1 MINKSLL
8 LGAGI
13 GVGIVVIAAV
23 AIFAFSPK
31 KKVVKHETQPNA
43 VVATVDNQ
51 ETTIVSDDPTTAEEN
66 SAENSA
72 ISSALD
78 QIYDNLVDYG
88 KQTGFYE
95 ESDLV
100 KDKEA
105 KAIYLLRASQIL
117 NVDTIIQKDGESYM
131 YDKDQDKL
139 LLVQYYD
146 DTAYVE
152 GYNELKSQLD
162 EKYTSSHSETE
173 TIELTDEELI
183 NEKAKIIEEA
193 SKGAVT
199 VDFIKHHLQ
208 IDPQQFNYYIVYGL
222 QSVNP
227 NYPEDSYIL
236 CESSETPKE
245 SELDGFLTFESD
257 TRSLY
262 GE

>member
-31 KKVVKHETQPNA
+31 KKVAKQETQQNA
-43 VVATVDNQ
+43 VVATVDNL
-51 ETTIVSDDPTTAEEN
+51 ETTYASDDTTTEEN

>member
-13 GVGIVVIAAV
+13 GVGIVVIATV

-31 KKVVKHETQPNA
+31 KKVAKHETQPNA

-51 ETTIVSDDPTTAEEN
+51 ETTTFVSEDMTTESTEEN
-66 SAENSA
+66 TA
-72 ISSALD
+72 ISNALD
-78 QIYDNLVDYG
+78 EIYDNLVEYG

-95 ESDLV
+95 SSDIV
-100 KDKEA
+100 MDRDA
-105 KAIYLLRASQIL
+105 RAIYLLRASQIV
-117 NVDTIIQKDGESYM
+117 NVDIIIQKDGESYM
-131 YDKDQDKL
+131 YDKGQDKL

-162 EKYTSSHSETE
+162 EKYASSHSETE

-208 IDPQQFNYYIVYGL
+208 IDPKQFNYYVVYGL

>member
-31 KKVVKHETQPNA
+31 KKVAKQETQPNA

>member
-31 KKVVKHETQPNA
+31 KKVAKQETQPNA

-88 KQTGFYE
+88 KQTGFYD
-95 ESDLV
+95 ESDIV
-100 KDKEA
+100 KDRDA
-105 KAIYLLRASQIL
+105 KAVYLLRASQIL

-245 SELDGFLTFESD
+245 SELDSFLTFESD

>member
-13 GVGIVVIAAV
+13 GVGIVVIAVV

-31 KKVVKHETQPNA
+31 KKVAKQETQQNA
-43 VVATVDNQ
+43 VVATVDNS
-51 ETTIVSDDPTTAEEN
+51 EATYASDDTTTEEN

>member
-8 LGAGI
+8 LGVGI

-23 AIFAFSPK
+23 AIFTFSPK
-31 KKVVKHETQPNA
+31 KKVAKHETQPNA

-51 ETTIVSDDPTTAEEN
+51 ETTIVSDDATTEEN

-162 EKYTSSHSETE
+162 EKYASSHSETE

>member
-13 GVGIVVIAAV
+13 GVGIVIVAAV
-23 AIFAFSPK
+23 AIFTFSPK
-31 KKVVKHETQPNA
+31 KKVAKQETQSNA

-51 ETTIVSDDPTTAEEN
+51 ETTSVSDDIAT
-66 SAENSA
+66 AENSA
-72 ISSALD
+72 ISAISNALD
-78 QIYDNLVDYG
+78 EIYDNLVDYG

-95 ESDLV
+95 ESDIV
-100 KDKEA
+100 KDREN

-117 NVDTIIQKDGESYM
+117 DVDIIIQKDGESYM

-162 EKYTSSHSETE
+162 EKYASSHSETE
-173 TIELTDEELI
+173 TVVLTDEELI

-208 IDPQQFNYYIVYGL
+208 IDPQQYNYYIVYGL

-236 CESSETPKE
+236 CESSDTPKE

>member
-31 KKVVKHETQPNA
+31 KKVAKQETQPNA

-139 LLVQYYD
+139 LLVQYYA

>member
-31 KKVVKHETQPNA
+31 KKVAKQETQPNA

-72 ISSALD
+72 ILSALD

-88 KQTGFYE
+88 KQTGFYD
-95 ESDLV
+95 ESDIV
-100 KDKEA
+100 KDRDA
-105 KAIYLLRASQIL
+105 KAVYLLRASQIL

-146 DTAYVE
+146 DTVYVE
-152 GYNELKSQLD
+152 GYNELKNQLD
-162 EKYTSSHSETE
+162 EKYASSHSETE
-173 TIELTDEELI
+173 TVELTDEELI

>member
-31 KKVVKHETQPNA
+31 KKAAKQETQPNA

-51 ETTIVSDDPTTAEEN
+51 ETTIVSDDATTEEN

-78 QIYDNLVDYG
+78 QIYDNLVNYG

-95 ESDLV
+95 ENDLV

-117 NVDTIIQKDGESYM
+117 NVDIIIQKDGESYM
-131 YDKDQDKL
+131 YDKDHDKL

-162 EKYTSSHSETE
+162 EKYASSHSETE
-173 TIELTDEELI
+173 TVELTDEELI

-208 IDPQQFNYYIVYGL
+208 IDPKQFNYYIVYGL

>member
-31 KKVVKHETQPNA
+31 KKVAKQETQPNA

-51 ETTIVSDDPTTAEEN
+51 EITIVSDDPTTAEEN

-88 KQTGFYE
+88 KQTGFYD
-95 ESDLV
+95 ESDIV
-100 KDKEA
+100 KDRDA
-105 KAIYLLRASQIL
+105 KAVYLLRASQIL

>member
-8 LGAGI
+8 IGAGI

-23 AIFAFSPK
+23 AIFVFSPK
-31 KKVVKHETQPNA
+31 KKVAKQETQPNA
-43 VVATVDNQ
+43 VVATVDNH
-51 ETTIVSDDPTTAEEN
+51 ETTIVSDDPTTAEN

-88 KQTGFYE
+88 KQTGFYD
-95 ESDLV
+95 ESDIV
-100 KDKEA
+100 KDRDA
-105 KAIYLLRASQIL
+105 KAVYLLRASQIL

>member
-31 KKVVKHETQPNA
+31 KKVAKQETQPNA

-51 ETTIVSDDPTTAEEN
+51 ETTIVSDDQTTAEEN

-88 KQTGFYE
+88 KQTGFYD
-95 ESDLV
+95 ESDIV
-100 KDKEA
+100 KDRDA
-105 KAIYLLRASQIL
+105 KAVYLLRASQIL

-162 EKYTSSHSETE
+162 KKYTSSHSETE

-208 IDPQQFNYYIVYGL
+208 IDPKQFNYYIVYGL

>member
-31 KKVVKHETQPNA
+31 KKVAKQETQPNA

-88 KQTGFYE
+88 KQTGFYD
-95 ESDLV
+95 ESDIV
-100 KDKEA
+100 KDRDA
-105 KAIYLLRASQIL
+105 KAVYLLRASQIL

>member
-8 LGAGI
+8 LGAGV

-31 KKVVKHETQPNA
+31 KKVAKQETQPNA

-88 KQTGFYE
+88 KQTGFYDK
-95 ESDLV
+95 SDIV
-100 KDKEA
+100 KDRDA
-105 KAIYLLRASQIL
+105 KAVYLLRASQIL

-162 EKYTSSHSETE
+162 EKYTSSHSEIE

>member
-31 KKVVKHETQPNA
+31 KKVAKQETQPNA

-51 ETTIVSDDPTTAEEN
+51 ETTIVSDDQTTAEEN

-183 NEKAKIIEEA
+183 DEKAKIIEEA

>member
-31 KKVVKHETQPNA
+31 KKVAKQETQPNA
-43 VVATVDNQ
+43 VVATVDNH
-51 ETTIVSDDPTTAEEN
+51 ETTIVSDDLTTAEN

-72 ISSALD
+72 ISNALD
-78 QIYDNLVDYG
+78 EIYDNLVDYG
-88 KQTGFYE
+88 KQTGYYDA
-95 ESDLV
+95 SDIV
-100 KDKEA
+100 KDREN
-105 KAIYLLRASQIL
+105 KAVYLLRASQIL
-117 NVDTIIQKDGESYM
+117 NVDIIIQKDGESYM

-162 EKYTSSHSETE
+162 EKYASSHSETE

>member
-23 AIFAFSPK
+23 AIFTFSPK
-31 KKVVKHETQPNA
+31 KKVAKHETQPNA

-51 ETTIVSDDPTTAEEN
+51 ETTIVSDDATTEEN

-88 KQTGFYE
+88 KQTGFYD
-95 ESDLV
+95 ESDIV

-105 KAIYLLRASQIL
+105 KAVYLLRASQIL

>member
-31 KKVVKHETQPNA
+31 KKVAKQETQPNA

-51 ETTIVSDDPTTAEEN
+51 ETTIVSDDATTEEN
-66 SAENSA
+66 SVENSA

-88 KQTGFYE
+88 KQTGFYD
-95 ESDLV
+95 ESDIV
-100 KDKEA
+100 KDRDA
-105 KAIYLLRASQIL
+105 KAVYLLRASQIL

>member
-31 KKVVKHETQPNA
+31 KKVAKQETQPNA

-88 KQTGFYE
+88 KQTGFYD
-95 ESDLV
+95 ESDIV
-100 KDKEA
+100 KDRDA
-105 KAIYLLRASQIL
+105 KAVYLLRASQIL

-236 CESSETPKE
+236 CESIETPKE

>member
-31 KKVVKHETQPNA
+31 KKVVKQETQPNA

>member
-13 GVGIVVIAAV
+13 GVGIVVIATV
-23 AIFAFSPK
+23 AIFTFSPK
-31 KKVVKHETQPNA
+31 KKVAKHETQPNA

-51 ETTIVSDDPTTAEEN
+51 ETTNVSDDATTEEN

-72 ISSALD
+72 ISNALD
-78 QIYDNLVDYG
+78 EIYDNLVDYG
-88 KQTGFYE
+88 KQTGFYN
-95 ESDLV
+95 ESNIV
-100 KDKEA
+100 KDRDA
-105 KAIYLLRASQIL
+105 KAVYLLRASQIL
-117 NVDTIIQKDGESYM
+117 NVDMIIQKDGESYM

-162 EKYTSSHSETE
+162 EKYASSHSETE

>member
-31 KKVVKHETQPNA
+31 KKVAKQETQPNA

-51 ETTIVSDDPTTAEEN
+51 ETTIVSDDPAIAEEN

-183 NEKAKIIEEA
+183 DEKAKIIEEA

-222 QSVNP
+222 QSVNS

>member
-31 KKVVKHETQPNA
+31 KKVAKHETQPNA

-51 ETTIVSDDPTTAEEN
+51 ETTIVSDDATTEEN

-88 KQTGFYE
+88 KQTGFYD
-95 ESDLV
+95 ESDIV
-100 KDKEA
+100 KDREA
-105 KAIYLLRASQIL
+105 KAVYLLRASQIL

>member
-31 KKVVKHETQPNA
+31 KKVAKQETQPNA

-51 ETTIVSDDPTTAEEN
+51 ETTIVSDDPTIAEEN

-88 KQTGFYE
+88 KQTGFYD
-95 ESDLV
+95 ESDIV
-100 KDKEA
+100 KDRDA
-105 KAIYLLRASQIL
+105 KAVYLLRASQIL

>member
-31 KKVVKHETQPNA
+31 KKVAKQETKPNA

-51 ETTIVSDDPTTAEEN
+51 ETTIVSDDPTTAEKN

-88 KQTGFYE
+88 KQTGFYD
-95 ESDLV
+95 ESDIV
-100 KDKEA
+100 KDRDA
-105 KAIYLLRASQIL
+105 KAVYLLRASQIL

-208 IDPQQFNYYIVYGL
+208 IDPKQFNYYIVYGL

>member
-1 MINKSLL
+1 MLNKSLL

-23 AIFAFSPK
+23 AIFTFSPK
-31 KKVVKHETQPNA
+31 KKVAKQETQPNA

-51 ETTIVSDDPTTAEEN
+51 ETTIVSDDATTEEN

-88 KQTGFYE
+88 KQTGFYG
-95 ESDLV
+95 ESDIV
-100 KDKEA
+100 KDRDA
-105 KAIYLLRASQIL
+105 KAVYLLRASQIL

-162 EKYTSSHSETE
+162 EKYARSHSETE
-173 TIELTDEELI
+173 TVELTDEELI
-183 NEKAKIIEEA
+183 NEKAKIIEEV

>member
-31 KKVVKHETQPNA
+31 KKVAKQETQPNA

-88 KQTGFYE
+88 KQTGFYD
-95 ESDLV
+95 ESDIV
-100 KDKEA
+100 KDRDA
-105 KAIYLLRASQIL
+105 KAVYLLRASQIL

-208 IDPQQFNYYIVYGL
+208 IDPKQFNYYVVYGL

>member
-31 KKVVKHETQPNA
+31 KKVAKQETQPNA

-88 KQTGFYE
+88 KQTGFYDK
-95 ESDLV
+95 SDIV
-100 KDKEA
+100 KDRDA
-105 KAIYLLRASQIL
+105 KAVYLLRASQIL

-162 EKYTSSHSETE
+162 EKYSSSHSETE

>member
-31 KKVVKHETQPNA
+31 KKAAKQETQPNA

-51 ETTIVSDDPTTAEEN
+51 ETTIISDDPTTAEEN

>member
-31 KKVVKHETQPNA
+31 KKVAKHETQPNA

-51 ETTIVSDDPTTAEEN
+51 ETTIVSDDATTEEN
-66 SAENSA
+66 SA
-72 ISSALD
+72 ILSALG

-88 KQTGFYE
+88 KQTGFYD
-95 ESDLV
+95 ESDIV
-100 KDKEA
+100 KDRDA
-105 KAIYLLRASQIL
+105 KAVYLLRASQIL

-162 EKYTSSHSETE
+162 EKYASSHSETE

-208 IDPQQFNYYIVYGL
+208 IDPKQFNYYIVYGL

>member
-31 KKVVKHETQPNA
+31 KKVAKQETQQNA
-43 VVATVDNQ
+43 VVATVDNS
-51 ETTIVSDDPTTAEEN
+51 ETTYASDDTTTEEN

-88 KQTGFYE
+88 KQTGFYD
-95 ESDLV
+95 ESDIV
-100 KDKEA
+100 KDRDA
-105 KAIYLLRASQIL
+105 KAVYLLRASQIL

>member
-23 AIFAFSPK
+23 AIFALSPK
-31 KKVVKHETQPNA
+31 KKVAKHETQPNA

-51 ETTIVSDDPTTAEEN
+51 ETTIVSNDATTEEN

-88 KQTGFYE
+88 KQTGFYNE
-95 ESDLV
+95 GDLV

-131 YDKDQDKL
+131 YDKGQDKL

-146 DTAYVE
+146 NTAYVE

>member
-43 VVATVDNQ
+43 VVATVDNY
-51 ETTIVSDDPTTAEEN
+51 ETTNVSDDTTTEEN

-88 KQTGFYE
+88 KQTGFYD
-95 ESDLV
+95 ESDIV
-100 KDKEA
+100 KDRDA
-105 KAIYLLRASQIL
+105 KAVYLLRASQIL

>member
-31 KKVVKHETQPNA
+31 KKVAKQETQPNA

-51 ETTIVSDDPTTAEEN
+51 ETTYVSDDATTEEN

-95 ESDLV
+95 ESDIV
-100 KDKEA
+100 KDRDA
-105 KAIYLLRASQIL
+105 KAVYLLRASQIL

-162 EKYTSSHSETE
+162 EKYTSSHSETD

>member
-23 AIFAFSPK
+23 AIFTFSPK
-31 KKVVKHETQPNA
+31 KKVAKHETQPNA

-51 ETTIVSDDPTTAEEN
+51 ETTYVSNDATTTEEN

-72 ISSALD
+72 ISNALD
-78 QIYDNLVDYG
+78 EIYDNLVDYG
-88 KQTGFYE
+88 KQTGFYD
-95 ESDLV
+95 ESDIV
-100 KDKEA
+100 KDKDA
-105 KAIYLLRASQIL
+105 KAVYLLRASQIL
-117 NVDTIIQKDGESYM
+117 NVDIIIQKDGESYM

-146 DTAYVE
+146 NTAYVE

-162 EKYTSSHSETE
+162 EKYASSHSDTKP
-173 TIELTDEELI
+173 IELTDEELI
-183 NEKAKIIEEA
+183 DEKAKIIEEA

-208 IDPQQFNYYIVYGL
+208 IDPKQFNYYIVYGL

>member
-31 KKVVKHETQPNA
+31 KKVAKHETQSNA

-51 ETTIVSDDPTTAEEN
+51 EITIVSDDATTEEN

-162 EKYTSSHSETE
+162 EKYASSHSETE

-193 SKGAVT
+193 SRGAVT

-208 IDPQQFNYYIVYGL
+208 IDPKQFNYYIVYGL

-262 GE
+262 EE